1 MLAMELAAITG
12 IEGRMQNE
20 RHSYHWTFA
29 FQLLS
34 DSITSYLQVTMAKI
48 DELGLTIGFRRTVQ
62 SL

>member
-1 MLAMELAAITG
+1 MLAMEQAAITG
-12 IEGRMQNE
+12 IEGRMQSE

-34 DSITSYLQVTMAKI
+34 DSYLQVTMAKI
-48 DELGLTIGFRRTVQ
+48 NELGLTIGFRRTVQ